1 MRSLV
6 LVLLAFFIGSCSSV
20 RVIYDYDKTTE
31 FSNYSTYGYYPDME
45 TGMSQLDAKRLLNAV
60 DEVMQQKGILFSEE
74 PDLLINIQSRDFRN
88 PQNSSVGVGVGGTG
102 GNVGGGVSFGIPLGR
117 ANVDREIV
125 FDLIDSQKDMLVWQA
140 ISETPFREGASPS
153 VKEEILREIVN
164 KVFSKYPPASRK

>member
-6 LVLLAFFIGSCSSV
+6 LVFLAIFFASCSAV
-20 RVIYDYDKTTE
+20 RVTYDYDKSTE
-31 FSNYSTYGYYPDME
+31 FSNYTTYGYYPDME

-88 PQNSSVGVGVGGTG
+88 PQNSNVGVGVGGTG
-102 GNVGGGVSFGIPLGR
+102 GNVGGGVAIGIPLGR
-117 ANVDREIV
+117 ANVEREIV

-140 ISETPFREGASPS
+140 VSETPFREAASPS
-153 VKEEILREIVN
+153 VKEEKLYEIVN
-164 KVFSKYPPASRK
+164 KVFSKYPPAPRN